1 MEQQGW
7 VKSYREWLDN
17 PYICKDG
24 DHMAVWM
31 YLMLNATHKEKQVN
45 FGKQVITLKVGQL
58 LTSQREIAEKLKI
71 NRGKVDRIFAL
82 FKSVA
87 LIVARTNMQQ
97 SIVTIELWDASQN
110 ESVARN
116 VAGVW
121 HECGTEQET
130 ENEKEKR
137 SKREKDKEKEK
148 NKNEKN
154 ERRSIY
160 SRQQSADSCQQRDEF
175 SFPSEKDLDGWLEED
190 DGIDDWDKM
199 QLYYRQLHS
208 DQWSVVSDQQL
219 DCDIDTNNASSFALT
234 NPIQQEKEERSNPQ
248 PPIPLLPCEANHT
261 EGVHGI
267 TREACMESMQ
277 GMACNQPPRL
287 YDCEANRCP
296 QIGHAPVP
304 RIFGEANYGDTPPSP
319 VTDMFEEFWQ
329 AYPKKVGKGYAQEC
343 FKRIKPTRKLLDT
356 MLEAI
361 AKQKKSD
368 MWKRDKGQ
376 YIPNPSTWLNQK
388 RWEDDLDG
396 ETEEK
401 PRLRLG
407 TYL

>member
-7 VKSYREWLDN
+7 VKFYREWLDN

-97 SIVTIELWDASQN
+97 SIVTIELWDTSQN

-116 VAGVW
+116 MAEVW

-148 NKNEKN
+148 NKNERMK
-154 ERRSIY
+154 EYLYI
-160 SRQQSADSCQQRDEF
+160 ADS
-175 SFPSEKDLDGWLEED
+175 S
-190 DGIDDWDKM
+190 
-199 QLYYRQLHS
+199 QLTA
-208 DQWSVVSDQQL
+208 VSRGMTFL
-219 DCDIDTNNASSFALT
+219 
-234 NPIQQEKEERSNPQ
+234 
-248 PPIPLLPCEANHT
+248 PL
-261 EGVHGI
+261 
-267 TREACMESMQ
+267 RE
-277 GMACNQPPRL
+277 NL
-287 YDCEANRCP
+287 FFLL
-296 QIGHAPVP
+296 I
-304 RIFGEANYGDTPPSP
+304 
-319 VTDMFEEFWQ
+319 
-329 AYPKKVGKGYAQEC
+329 
-343 FKRIKPTRKLLDT
+343 RKLYIFL
-356 MLEAI
+356 
-361 AKQKKSD
+361 KQKRSLIGGSARMMGLMSGIKF
-368 MWKRDKGQ
+368 KF
-376 YIPNPSTWLNQK
+376 II
-388 RWEDDLDG
+388 EI
-396 ETEEK
+396 
-401 PRLRLG
+401 
-407 TYL
+407 

>member
-7 VKSYREWLDN
+7 VKFYREWMSNIAITKDN
-17 PYICKDG
+17 
-24 DHMAVWM
+24 DHLAVWI
-31 YLMLNATHKEKQVN
+31 YLLTNTTHTEKEDYFNAKK
-45 FGKQVITLKVGQL
+45 ITLKAGQL
-58 LTSQREIAEKLKI
+58 LCMQKDICNNLKLEPTKL
-71 NRGKVDRIFAL
+71 RRILKL
-82 FKSVA
+82 FKSA
-87 LIVARTNMQQ
+87 ELIDYQTDNHKTLITLVVWDFSQ
-97 SIVTIELWDASQN
+97 SSFAEQN
-110 ESVARN
+110 ADIMPNQCRSN
-116 VAGVW
+116 
-121 HECGTEQET
+121 QET

-137 SKREKDKEKEK
+137 SKREKDKEKEI

-154 ERRSIY
+154 ERIY
-160 SRQQSADSCQQRDEF
+160 IPPYIPPSGEMDGNATF
-175 SFPSEKDLDGWLEED
+175 SPLEKDLDRWLEED
-190 DGIDDWDKM
+190 DGIDEWDKM
-199 QLYYRQLHS
+199 TIFYKNCHS

-219 DCDIDTNNASSFALT
+219 DYDIDTKNASGFALT
-234 NPIQQEKEERSNPQ
+234 NPIQQEKKEIYIPQ
-248 PPIPLLPCEANHT
+248 PPIPLLPCEAKHT

-267 TREACMESMQ
+267 TQEACMESTHRVVW
-277 GMACNQPPRL
+277 NQPSG
-287 YDCEANRCP
+287 CP
-296 QIGHAPVP
+296 VNEVNP
-304 RIFGEANYGDTPPSP
+304 YTLSP
-319 VTDMFEEFWQ
+319 DPYTLFDEFWQ

-343 FKRIKPTRKLLDT
+343 FKKIKPSRKLLDT

-388 RWEDDLDG
+388 RWEDDLGG